1 MKGIIMNG
9 SFTQLTFY
17 PQEAGKR
24 LSVVPKAV
32 PFVKWAG
39 GKRKLIDFIV
49 SAAPTS
55 FDRYLEPFV
64 GGGAVALALNHPCML
79 LNDANFELINVYQ
92 VIRDDLDALVLLL
105 KEHRKKHSE
114 EYFYLVRAQKPTE
127 LTRIEQAA
135 RFIYLNKTCFNGLY
149 RVNKYGQFNV
159 PFGKYKNPIL
169 YNLKDLQAASKVL
182 QNAELFSEDYQSF
195 LKSHARAGDFIYI
208 DPPYI
213 PVGQFSDFKR
223 YTKEQFREKDQREL
237 AQLYAELI
245 DRGAYPVLSNSY
257 STFALDLYAQYC
269 IQIVFAKRNINHD
282 GTGRNP
288 IPEILVKPR

>member
-1 MKGIIMNG
+1 MND
-9 SFTQLTFY
+9 SPIQLTFY

-39 GKRKLIDFIV
+39 GKRKLIDLIL

-64 GGGAVALALNHPCML
+64 GGGAVALALGHPCML
-79 LNDANFELINVYQ
+79 LNDANVELINVYQ
-92 VIRDDLDALVLLL
+92 VVRDNLDVLIPLL
-105 KEHRKKHSE
+105 DEHQRKHSE
-114 EYFYLVRAQKPTE
+114 EYFYVVRAQKPTD
-127 LTRIEQAA
+127 LTRIERVA

-149 RVNKYGQFNV
+149 RVNKYDQFNV
-159 PFGKYKNPIL
+159 PFGRYKNPIL
-169 YNLKDLQAASKVL
+169 YNLKDIQAASKAL
-182 QNAELFSEDYQSF
+182 QNAELFSEDYRFF
-195 LKSHARAGDFIYI
+195 LEQHARAGDFIYI

-213 PVGQFSDFKR
+213 PIGQFSDFKR
-223 YTKEQFREKDQREL
+223 YTKDQFREKDQREL

-257 STFALDLYAQYC
+257 STFALDLYARYS
-269 IQIVFAKRNINHD
+269 IQVVLANRNINHD